1 MAREMNARRAARR
14 SNAKI
19 AALLLVLI
27 LIVGVCVGGTVAWLI
42 ASPAPAVNT
51 FTYGDI
57 NIGLTETDTQ
67 IDEDDNPNTN
77 EYKMMPGEEIIK
89 DPVITVKAESEEM
102 WLFVKLD
109 KSENFDTFMEYT
121 MEAGWAALEGVDGVY
136 YRHITAEEVADED
149 LALHVFAN
157 DVVTV
162 KQSVTKDML
171 NALDSGST
179 ANYPTLT
186 VSACAVQYSGF
197 EAATPAEANAAA
209 LNAWNAAQGE

>member
-1 MAREMNARRAARR
+1 MERKMNARRTARR
-14 SNAKI
+14 SNTKV
-19 AALLLVLI
+19 AALLLVLV
-27 LIVGVCVGGTVAWLI
+27 LVLGVCVGGTVAWLI
-42 ASPAPAVNT
+42 AIPDPAVNT

-67 IDEDDNPNTN
+67 LDDDDNPNTN
-77 EYKMMPGEEIIK
+77 EYKMMPGEEITK

-109 KSENFDTFMEYT
+109 KSDNFDTFMEYT
-121 MEAGWAALEGVDGVY
+121 MEAGWAALDGVDGVY
-136 YRHITAEEVADED
+136 YRHITAEEVADAD
-149 LALHVFAN
+149 QALHVIK
-157 DVVTV
+157 DDMITV

-171 NALDSGST
+171 NALDSGTT

-186 VSACAVQYSGF
+186 VSAYAVQYSGF